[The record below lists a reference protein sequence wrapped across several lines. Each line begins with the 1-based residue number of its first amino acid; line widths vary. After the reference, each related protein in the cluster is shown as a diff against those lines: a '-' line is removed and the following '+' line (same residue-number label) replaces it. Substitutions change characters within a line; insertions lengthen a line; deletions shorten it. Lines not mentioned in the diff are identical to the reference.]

1 MVPPM
6 SASAS
11 SGFTHLH
18 LHSQYS
24 LLDGA
29 IRLADLV
36 PTVKEKGM
44 TSVAVTD
51 HGNMFGAIDFYKTA
65 KKHGVKPIMGCE
77 AYVAGAKGRHDRTDR
92 TAAHMVLLAKDNEGY
107 KNLSYL
113 ISMGFMEGFY
123 YHPRIDLDLL
133 KKHSKGLYATSA
145 CLGGVINKTLWREGE
160 SAAAAYAKELKEVF
174 EPGHFFLELQN
185 NGYEQQVKANTFL
198 MNVAELYD
206 IPLVATADAHYLKPK
221 DSAAHEILMCIKENK
236 SLGEFRSKFKHSD
249 DLYVKSPE
257 EMYQAFAKI
266 CPQAV
271 ENAAMIANNC
281 NVELDLSTV
290 YMPKFPVPDGFD
302 LNTYL
307 EHTALQGLDQRIAE
321 ARYPVDR
328 AAYKQRLDYE
338 LGVIIK
344 MGFAGYFLVVWDFI
358 RYAKEQTIPVGPG
371 RGSGAGSLVAFCLRI
386 TDLDPIPNDLL
397 FERFL
402 NPERVSMPDFD
413 VDFCQDRRGE
423 VINYVSK
430 KYGEK
435 NVGQIVTYSQL
446 SAKGVIKDVA
456 RVMEVPFQEVNELT
470 KLIPALVNGK
480 KVTIDQA
487 LELEP
492 KLKQIQDEK
501 PVYKEII
508 NVARALEGLNRQTG
522 MHAAGV
528 VIGDKPLW
536 DYVPVLRGK
545 EGEIITQFAKDEV
558 EQAGLIKFDFL
569 GLKTLTV
576 IANAVKHVR
585 QIKPDFSA
593 DNLPLDDAKV
603 YQLIASA
610 DTDGVFQLE
619 SSGFK
624 ELLKRLKPDRFEDIV
639 AAVALYR
646 PGPLD
651 AGMVDDYIARKHGK
665 KKVEYPHPTCEE
677 ILKPTYGVIV
687 YQEQVM
693 RIAVA
698 LSGFTMGQ
706 SDTLRKAMGK
716 KKADV
721 MAEMRAKFVN
731 GAVEKSGMDRTAAD
745 ELFTQIEKFAGYAFN
760 KSHSAAYAVVTY
772 QTAYL
777 KTYFP
782 VEFTAALLSTEMG
795 VQDNVVRYISSA
807 KQHGIKVM
815 PPDVNASERDFTV
828 VREANGANRILF
840 GLGAVKGIGDTAIE
854 ALIEGRAEGK
864 PYTSLFDLCER
875 VSTRKINRKV
885 LEALAKSGAFD
896 QFGKPREVLLGA
908 LDKAIEL
915 GQSAQKDR
923 ESGQTN
929 LFAAFAMTA
938 GPAVKMTQSETYPS
952 VPEWTEKQK
961 LAAEKEAL
969 GFFVTSHPL
978 DSYADDLPRIATT
991 TTGALLSLAE
1001 SRDVRFGGKGISVAG
1016 IITQFRERPLKSGD
1030 GRMAFVTI
1038 EDLTGTC
1045 EVLVFSK
1052 VYAEYEQ
1059 LLKCDDPVLI
1069 TGAVMVDHGGG
1080 KDEDNEAGGAVK
1092 LRAQS
1097 VELLSDARAKKTKRL
1112 ELAIP
1117 VFALTND
1124 KLVRLRELL
1133 VQNRGDVQAR
1143 LTITDP
1149 NVSETVITLPDT
1161 LKVNPTEEL
1170 LIRVDKLFGQKVVKL
1185 A

>member
-1 MVPPM
+1 M

-435 NVGQIVTYSQL
+435 NVGQIVTYAQL

-470 KLIPALVNGK
+470 KLIPGLVNGK

-603 YQLIASA
+603 YHLIASA

-828 VREANGANRILF
+828 VREANGNRILF

-938 GPAVKMTQSETYPS
+938 GPAVKMTPSETYPS

-991 TTGALLSLAE
+991 TTGALPSLAE

-1149 NVSETVITLPDT
+1149 NISETVITLPDT

>member
-1 MVPPM
+1 M
-6 SASAS
+6 SASDS
-11 SGFTHLH
+11 GGFTHLH

-77 AYVAGAKGRHDRTDR
+77 AYVAGSKGRHDRTDR
-92 TAAHMVLLAKDNEGY
+92 TSAHMVLLAKDNEGY

-123 YHPRIDLDLL
+123 YHPRIDLELL

-145 CLGGVINKTLWREGE
+145 CLGGVINKTLWRDGE

-174 EPGHFFLELQN
+174 EPGHFFLELQS
-185 NGYEQQVKANTFL
+185 NGYEQQVTANTFL
-198 MNVAELYD
+198 MNVAEMYD

-236 SLGEFRSKFKHSD
+236 SLGEFRQKFKHSD
-249 DLYVKSPE
+249 ELYVKSPE
-257 EMYQAFAKI
+257 EMHQAFAKI

-290 YMPKFPVPDGFD
+290 YMPKFPIPEGFD

-307 EHTALQGLDQRIAE
+307 EHTALQGLDKRIAE
-321 ARYPVDR
+321 ARYPIDR
-328 AAYKQRLDYE
+328 AAYKARLDYE

-344 MGFAGYFLVVWDFI
+344 MNFAGYFLVVWDFI
-358 RYAKEQTIPVGPG
+358 RFAKESTIPVGPG

-402 NPERVSMPDFD
+402 NPERKSMPDFD

-423 VINYVSK
+423 VINYVTK

-435 NVGQIVTYSQL
+435 NVGQIVTYAQL

-492 KLKQIQDEK
+492 KLRQIQDEK

-508 NVARALEGLNRQTG
+508 NVARALEGLNRNTG

-536 DYVPVLRGK
+536 EYVPVLRGK

-558 EQAGLIKFDFL
+558 ELAGLIKFDFL

-585 QIKPDFSA
+585 HVKPDFNA
-593 DNLPLDDAKV
+593 ENLPLDDAKV
-603 YQLIASA
+603 YQLIAAA

-665 KKVEYPHPTCEE
+665 KKVEYPHPSCEE

-698 LSGFTMGQ
+698 LSGFTLGE

-731 GAVEKSGMDRTAAD
+731 GAVDKSGMKKEAAD

-828 VREANGANRILF
+828 VREADGTSRILF

-854 ALIEGRAEGK
+854 AIIEGRAGGK
-864 PYTSLFDLCER
+864 AYTSLFDLCER
-875 VSTRKINRKV
+875 VSTRKMNRKV

-915 GQSAQKDR
+915 GSSVQKDR

-938 GPAVKMTQSETYPS
+938 GPAVKMTTSESYPS

-961 LAAEKEAL
+961 LVAEKEAL

-991 TTGALLSLAE
+991 TTMALPSLAE
-1001 SRDVRFGGKGISVAG
+1001 SRDVRFGGKGISIAG

-1038 EDLTGTC
+1038 EDLTGSC

-1059 LLKCDDPVLI
+1059 LLKGDDPVLV

-1080 KDEDNEAGGAVK
+1080 KDADETEAGGAVK

-1117 VFALTND
+1117 VYAMTDD

-1143 LTITDP
+1143 LTITQP
-1149 NVSETVITLPDT
+1149 NLFETVIVLPET
-1161 LKVNPTEEL
+1161 MKVNPTEEL